1 MERVIAPQSIK
12 TGIWRCLKAGVN
24 PEFPEQGTPQGG
36 VVSPLLANV
45 ALDGIEDIHSSIRIA
60 DATVDVILKPK
71 DDVDKILKDRQE
83 FLAARG
89 LKVSEKKTKLLLA
102 TDGFDFRWMAL
113 QSAIQRKV

>member
-45 ALDGIEDIHSSIRIA
+45 ALDGIEDIHSSIRYA
-60 DATVDVILKPK
+60 DDMVVILKPK